1 MRRQGIIGRAALA
14 LALLAAGVALAPAPA
29 AAQTVGELPYLDAVD
44 AWADGQELRRAL
56 PDGATKP
63 SKPSKRARRP
73 TVRQLAALRFEAT
86 AAVTQRNYQAV
97 MDLLEPGY
105 DPAAVVA
112 EFDRVL
118 GGFGDSMRAADVP
131 LRPDDIADIS
141 AWTLLSAFAAYH
153 DRDSFGDRGVRALRD
168 AARRN
173 LALDRR
179 VRRLP
184 DADKQQLAEMLE
196 LRTILRISDLY
207 WGRQEGD
214 AAREQAALD
223 ELSAWIDDLFGV
235 ELERVR
241 FTRTGLVER

>member
-153 DRDSFGDRGVRALRD
+153 DRNSFGDRGVRALRD
-168 AARRN
+168 AARRTSRSTG
-173 LALDRR
+173 ASAGSRTPTSSSSPR
-179 VRRLP
+179 CSSCARSSGSATSSGAARKATPRASRLP
-184 DADKQQLAEMLE
+184 W
-196 LRTILRISDLY
+196 TS
-207 WGRQEGD
+207 
-214 AAREQAALD
+214 
-223 ELSAWIDDLFGV
+223 
-235 ELERVR
+235 
-241 FTRTGLVER
+241 